1 MTYKLSNISALR
13 LNGIDPKLIAIINEA
28 IKDSP
33 YDFGIP
39 QDGGL
44 RTAKRQAEMY
54 AQGRNTSGK
63 KITNADGVNKKS
75 YHQSGKAFDI
85 YAFVDGKATW
95 EHKYYEPIARHL
107 QKVAKEKFG
116 IDLEWGGD
124 WAKFKDLPHFQI
136 K

>member
-1 MTYKLSNISALR
+1 MKLSNRSLER
-13 LNGIDPKLIAIINEA
+13 LKGIEPILIDIITEG

-33 YDFGIP
+33 IDFGIP

-54 AQGRNTSGK
+54 AQGRTVAGN

-85 YAFVDGKATW
+85 YAFVDGKASW
-95 EHKYYEPIARHL
+95 EHKHYEPIARHL
-107 QKVAKEKFG
+107 QKVALEKFG
-116 IDLEWGGD
+116 VKLDWGGD
-124 WAKFKDLPHFQI
+124 WTSFKDLPHFQI
-136 K
+136 T